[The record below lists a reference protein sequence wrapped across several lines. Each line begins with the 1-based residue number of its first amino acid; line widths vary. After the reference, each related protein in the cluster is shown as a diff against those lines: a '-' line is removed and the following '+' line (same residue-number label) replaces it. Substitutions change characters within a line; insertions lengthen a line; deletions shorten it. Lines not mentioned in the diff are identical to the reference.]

1 MTHRL
6 HILTMLC
13 NTILNEIALSNFSE
27 FEVQSYDQDSLLKWD
42 TEHVIIQVADED
54 EITVCLDNDD
64 GCMFSIDGNDCDE
77 NGFCSSN
84 VKKNLDFFRECD
96 PVTDPECN
104 YNTPPNTE
112 VSMII
117 ATVEK
122 VPADWFNDCQGIDA
136 TGHCKGLPG
145 CAKDN
150 MRYQSRNST
159 EENLRNFGNFSFA
172 KIILNFLKDPNSND
186 RY

>member
-1 MTHRL
+1 MGHK
-6 HILTMLC
+6 I
-13 NTILNEIALSNFSE
+13 FSE

-42 TEHVIIQVADED
+42 TEHVIIQVSDED
-54 EITVCLDNDD
+54 EITVCLDNDA

-96 PVTDPECN
+96 PVTDPECA

-145 CAKDN
+145 CARSN
-150 MRYQSRNST
+150 LRYQSRNST
-159 EENLRNFGNFSFA
+159 EENFINITLP
-172 KIILNFLKDPNSND
+172 KIA
-186 RY
+186 

>member
-1 MTHRL
+1 M
-6 HILTMLC
+6 
-13 NTILNEIALSNFSE
+13 
-27 FEVQSYDQDSLLKWD
+27 QSYDQDSLLKWD
-42 TEHVIIQVADED
+42 TEHVIIQVVDDD
-54 EITVCLDNDD
+54 EITVCLDNAAE
-64 GCMFSIDGNDCDE
+64 CMFSIDGNVCDE

-96 PVTDPECN
+96 PVTEPDCV

-122 VPADWFNDCQGIDA
+122 VPADWFNECESIDSA
-136 TGHCKGLPG
+136 GHCKGLPG
-145 CAKDN
+145 CAQTS

-159 EENLRNFGNFSFA
+159 EENFEKFG
-172 KIILNFLKDPNSND
+172 KILKKKMI
-186 RY
+186 